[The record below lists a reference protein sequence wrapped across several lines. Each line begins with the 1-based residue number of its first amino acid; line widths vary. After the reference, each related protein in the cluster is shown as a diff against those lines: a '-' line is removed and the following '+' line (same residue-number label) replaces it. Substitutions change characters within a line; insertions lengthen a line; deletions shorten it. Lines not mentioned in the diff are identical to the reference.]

1 MGQSRRNWCERGAK
15 EAVWVRAVWVR
26 AVETGVNV
34 VRRKPYGS
42 EP

>member
-1 MGQSRRNWCERGAK
+1 MGQSRRNWCERGAN
-15 EAVWVRAVWVR
+15 EAVWVR